1 MTKDENGKNSDA
13 NYQIKKESMSKVEL
27 MQIMRVM
34 RVVSMVRLLSMMR
47 MMNMMSLLQTKVRG
61 WDMGSK

>member
-1 MTKDENGKNSDA
+1 MTKDENGKNRDA

-27 MQIMRVM
+27 MQIMRV
-34 RVVSMVRLLSMMR
+34 VSMVRLLSMMR
-47 MMNMMSLLQTKVRG
+47 MMNMMRLLQTKVRR

>member
-1 MTKDENGKNSDA
+1 MTKDENGTNSDA
-13 NYQIKKESMSKVEL
+13 NYQIKKASMSKVEL
-27 MQIMRVM
+27 MQIM

-47 MMNMMSLLQTKVRG
+47 MMNMMSLLQTKVRR

>member
-13 NYQIKKESMSKVEL
+13 NYQIKKESMSKVDL

-34 RVVSMVRLLSMMR
+34 SMVILLSMMR
-47 MMNMMSLLQTKVRG
+47 MMNMMRLLQTKVRR

>member
-13 NYQIKKESMSKVEL
+13 NYQIKKESISKVDL

-34 RVVSMVRLLSMMR
+34 SMVRLLSMMR
-47 MMNMMSLLQTKVRG
+47 MMNMMRLLQTKVRR

>member
-13 NYQIKKESMSKVEL
+13 NYQIKKESMSKVDL

-34 RVVSMVRLLSMMR
+34 SMVRLLSMVR
-47 MMNMMSLLQTKVRG
+47 MMNMMRLLQTKVRR

>member
-1 MTKDENGKNSDA
+1 MKDENGKNSDA

-27 MQIMRVM
+27 MQIMRV
-34 RVVSMVRLLSMMR
+34 VSMVRLLSMMR
-47 MMNMMSLLQTKVRG
+47 MMNMMSLLQTKVRR

>member
-27 MQIMRVM
+27 MQIMRV
-34 RVVSMVRLLSMMR
+34 VSMVRLLSMMR
-47 MMNMMSLLQTKVRG
+47 MMNMMRLLQTKVRG

>member
-27 MQIMRVM
+27 MQIMRV
-34 RVVSMVRLLSMMR
+34 VSMVRLLSMMR
-47 MMNMMSLLQTKVRG
+47 MMNMMSLLQTKVRR

>member
-34 RVVSMVRLLSMMR
+34 SMVRMLSMM
-47 MMNMMSLLQTKVRG
+47 N
-61 WDMGSK
+61 